1 MDSTI
6 KEAAPIAPD
15 KAQSVGLLWTTF
27 GARWEFGYV
36 VVGGLGV
43 ILAGG
48 FLDNRIL
55 GLGSFGHLL
64 SAGAIPIIYIFIGL
78 KVGTELSAVLERFR
92 SN

>member
-36 VVGGLGV
+36 VVG
-43 ILAGG
+43 LAGALWMG
-48 FLDNRIL
+48 GI
-55 GLGSFGHLL
+55 
-64 SAGAIPIIYIFIGL
+64 SA
-78 KVGTELSAVLERFR
+78 KR
-92 SN
+92 